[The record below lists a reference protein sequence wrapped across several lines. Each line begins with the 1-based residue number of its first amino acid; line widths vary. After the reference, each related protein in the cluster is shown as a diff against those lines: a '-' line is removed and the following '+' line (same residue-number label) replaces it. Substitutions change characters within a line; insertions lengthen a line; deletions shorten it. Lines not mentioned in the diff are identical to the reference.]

1 MNEYDEITVKN
12 ENPLL
17 KILKWT
23 LTVILIILLAI
34 LIIFLIKGYSN
45 NNNNNL
51 NPLLN
56 QIFAD
61 NIERMKDAA
70 KDYYTVDR
78 VPKKEGETFKLTLQE
93 MIDKKLILPL
103 TDKNGEMCD
112 TTASYTEITKVGNEW
127 QLKINLSCGSEEE
140 YIIVYQV

>member
-45 NNNNNL
+45 NNKL
-51 NPLLN
+51 TIKTKEEFP
-56 QIFAD
+56 QQ
-61 NIERMKDAA
+61 
-70 KDYYTVDR
+70 
-78 VPKKEGETFKLTLQE
+78 KKEDDINFSK
-93 MIDKKLILPL
+93 IL
-103 TDKNGEMCD
+103 ND
-112 TTASYTEITKVGNEW
+112 TEGFDNCKY
-127 QLKINLSCGSEEE
+127 
-140 YIIVYQV
+140 

>member
-45 NNNNNL
+45 NNNHNL
-51 NPLLN
+51 NALLN

-61 NIERMKDAA
+61 NIERLKDDA
-70 KDYYTVDR
+70 KHY
-78 VPKKEGETFKLTLQE
+78 
-93 MIDKKLILPL
+93 
-103 TDKNGEMCD
+103 
-112 TTASYTEITKVGNEW
+112 
-127 QLKINLSCGSEEE
+127 
-140 YIIVYQV
+140 